1 MNGNVLTWGLNDA
14 GQLGDG
20 SVTSRLTP
28 VRVLNNGN
36 PHLKI
41 KFATLD
47 RDGTSQTVR
56 IYDGAVLLK
65 DDTVVSALQVGD
77 VVNID
82 KSKILGNEA
91 FNVLRDSGYAPNTL
105 EFTSLNEKVATVDK
119 NTGKISLLRTG
130 LAYIVVKDTEKG
142 GVGYIKINVI
152 PKNSNFIANPVVKAG
167 HAFTLALK
175 ADGTVWSFGDNSVG
189 QLGNGTVGGNSEFP
203 VQVMRLEIVL
213 VRH

>member
-1 MNGNVLTWGLNDA
+1 M
-14 GQLGDG
+14 
-20 SVTSRLTP
+20 
-28 VRVLNNGN
+28 
-36 PHLKI
+36 
-41 KFATLD
+41 
-47 RDGTSQTVR
+47 
-56 IYDGAVLLK
+56 K

-152 PKNSNFIANPVVKAG
+152 PKNRKRTLRFPDRTDC
-167 HAFTLALK
+167 AFPSRCRP
-175 ADGTVWSFGDNSVG
+175 GGVG
-189 QLGNGTVGGNSEFP
+189 RNRPPGCEEWTN
-203 VQVMRLEIVL
+203 R
-213 VRH
+213 